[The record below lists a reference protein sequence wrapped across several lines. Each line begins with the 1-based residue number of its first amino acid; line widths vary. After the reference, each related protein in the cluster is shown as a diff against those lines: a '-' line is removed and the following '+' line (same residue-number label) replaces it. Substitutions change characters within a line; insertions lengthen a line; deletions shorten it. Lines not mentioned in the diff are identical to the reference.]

1 MKLFSPWKVSW
12 RFAVFAVVLV
22 SLFVMPLYSRETLEP
37 LPLQVSGEPAVAEPA
52 DESALPWWGWSLILF
67 VFCFALGI
75 VAVMAGIGGGV
86 LYVPLVASFFPF
98 HIDFVRATGLLMAL
112 SGALAAGPG
121 LLRRGLTNL
130 RLVLPCALFASLG
143 SLAGAVVGLRM
154 NPQHVQLALGL
165 CILAVVAIMLLSR
178 NVEFPRVERSDR
190 LSAWLGLRGA
200 YHEASNGKTVRW
212 RIHRTPVGLLLFV
225 GVGFVAGM
233 FGLGAGWASVPVL
246 NLVLGVPLKMAVGSS
261 VFMLSIT
268 GTTASWVYLKNG
280 CWMPVMAIPSISG
293 LMLGTSIGVKFLSRT
308 RPRSI
313 RYLVIVV
320 MALAG
325 LRSLLKGF
333 GI

>member
-1 MKLFSPWKVSW
+1 MKPFSPSRASW
-12 RFAVFAVVLV
+12 RPVVLAVVLV
-22 SLFVMPLYSRETLEP
+22 SVLVLPLYSQETLEA
-37 LPLQVSGEPAVAEPA
+37 LPSRGSDKAATAESAV
-52 DESALPWWGWSLILF
+52 ESALPWWGWSLILF

-121 LLRRGLTNL
+121 LLKRGLTNL

-143 SLAGAVVGLRM
+143 GLAGAVVGLRM
-154 NPQHVQLALGL
+154 NPRHVQLALGL
-165 CILAVVAIMLLSR
+165 CILAIVAIMLLAR

-190 LSAWLGLRGA
+190 LSAWLGLQGI
-200 YHEASNGKTVRW
+200 YHEASSGQTVRW
-212 RIHRTPVGLLLFV
+212 RIHRMPVALLLFI
-225 GVGFVAGM
+225 GVGFLAGM
-233 FGLGAGWASVPVL
+233 FGLGAGWANLPVL

-268 GTTASWVYLKNG
+268 DTTAAWVYMKNG
-280 CWMPVMAIPSISG
+280 CWMPVMAIPSIAG

-320 MALAG
+320 MILAG
-325 LRSLLKGF
+325 LRSLMKGF